1 MNWTRL
7 IIAVGF
13 LFVGGL
19 AAADELAVTIYN
31 SNLGVVS
38 ETRKLDFEKGTGKL
52 AFRDVPSL
60 IDAASV
66 RFDLLDPSRN
76 VVILEQNYAYD
87 LVSPDK
93 LYSKYLDNQIELQDK
108 DGGLYTGTLMAY
120 SGGAVTLMEESGKVK
135 VVSLG
140 NIVQTNFPK
149 LPDGLI
155 TRPTLFWVYQSDFA
169 GPLNCRV
176 GYQTNGLNWEAEY
189 VGLLNEKETRL
200 DLSGWASINN
210 QSGKT
215 YQDAKLKLIAGNINR
230 AAPPVRKGYEESDRM
245 MTLAV
250 APAAFEEKAFFEY
263 HMYTLPRAATL
274 ADNEI
279 KQISL
284 FDPATASVRKVYYY
298 RPQRSSEDVQVVV
311 EFVNSEQAG
320 LGMPLP
326 AGRVRVFKADSDGSL
341 ILLGEDNL
349 EHTPKDEEIS
359 LTIGTAF
366 DIKGEE
372 TMVSQ
377 TQVSKKVEE
386 REFEIELRNHKKED
400 VTIKIEKQLWG
411 FWEITQS
418 SHEYKKK
425 DAGTLTFEVPVK
437 ADSTAT
443 VKYTVRFTIR

>member
-7 IIAVGF
+7 MIAGS
-13 LFVGGL
+13 LLLAGGM
-19 AAADELAVTIYN
+19 AAADELSVTVYN

-38 ETRKLDFEKGTGKL
+38 ETRQLDFEKGAGKL

-76 VVILEQNYAYD
+76 VSILEQNYAYD
-87 LVSPDK
+87 LVSPEK
-93 LYSKYLDNQIELQDK
+93 LYSRYLDNRIELQDK
-108 DGGLYTGTLMAY
+108 DGGLYAGTLLAY
-120 SGGAVTLMEESGKVK
+120 SGGAVTLMDESGKVDII
-135 VVSLG
+135 SLA
-140 NIVQTNFPK
+140 NIVKTNFPK
-149 LPDGLI
+149 LPEGLI
-155 TRPTLFWVYQSDFA
+155 TRPTLFWVYQSDYA
-169 GPLNCRV
+169 GSLPCRV
-176 GYQTNGLNWEAEY
+176 GYQTGGMNWEAEY
-189 VGLLNEKETRL
+189 VGLLNEKETQL

-215 YQDAKLKLIAGNINR
+215 YENSKLKLIAGDINR
-230 AAPPVRKGYEESDRM
+230 AAPPARKGYAQEDRL
-245 MTLAV
+245 MTLA
-250 APAAFEEKAFFEY
+250 AIPEAFEEKAFFEY

-274 ADNEI
+274 ANNEI

-284 FDPATASVRKVYYY
+284 FEPATAAVKKVYYY
-298 RPQRSSEDVQVVV
+298 RPQRSAEDVQVVV
-311 EFVNSEQAG
+311 EFVNSEQTG

-326 AGRVRVFKADSDGSL
+326 AGRVRVFKADNDGSL

-349 EHTPKDEEIS
+349 DHTPKDEEIS

-372 TMVSQ
+372 TMVNQ
-377 TQVSKKVEE
+377 TRISKKVED

-400 VTIKIEKQLWG
+400 VSIKIEKQLWG

-425 DAGTLTFEVPVK
+425 DAGTVTFEVPVK

-443 VKYTVRFTIR
+443 VRFTVRVTTR

>member
-1 MNWTRL
+1 MYRTKQMIL
-7 IIAVGF
+7 LV
-13 LFVGGL
+13 LLLTGGL
-19 AAADELAVTIYN
+19 AFADDLSVTVYN

-38 ETRKLDFEKGTGKL
+38 ETRQLGFEKGTGRL

-66 RFDLLDPSRN
+66 RFDLVDPGRN

-87 LVSPDK
+87 LVSPEQ
-93 LYSKYLDNQIELQDK
+93 LYSKYLDSRIELLDK
-108 DGGLYTGTLMAY
+108 EGGLFAGTLLAY
-120 SGGAVTLMEESGKVK
+120 SGGSVTLMDESGEVK
-135 VVSLG
+135 VILLS
-140 NIVQTNFPK
+140 NIVETDFPA

-169 GPLNCRV
+169 GQLNCRV
-176 GYQTNGLNWEAEY
+176 GYQTAGLNWEAEY
-189 VGLLNEKETRL
+189 VGLLDEKETQL

-210 QSGKT
+210 QSGKK
-215 YQDAKLKLIAGNINR
+215 YENAKLRLIAGDINR
-230 AAPPVRKGYEESDRM
+230 AAPPARKGYGDVEM
-245 MTLAV
+245 MSV
-250 APAAFEEKAFFEY
+250 GMPAPVAFEEKAFFEY

-274 ADNEI
+274 ANKEI

-284 FDPATASVRKVYYY
+284 FEPATAAVKKVYYY
-298 RPQRSSEDVQVVV
+298 RPQRNAEDVQVVV

-326 AGRVRVFKADSDGSL
+326 AGRVRIFKADQDGSL

-349 EHTPKDEEIS
+349 EHTPRDEEIS

-372 TMVSQ
+372 TLVNQ
-377 TQVSKKVEE
+377 TRVSKKVED

-400 VTIKIEKQLWG
+400 VTIRIEKQLWG

-425 DAGTLTFEVPVK
+425 DAGTVTFDVPVK

-443 VKYTVRFTIR
+443 VRFTVRFTSR

>member
-7 IIAVGF
+7 LIAGV
-13 LFVGGL
+13 LLLAGGV
-19 AAADELAVTIYN
+19 AADDELSVTVYN

-38 ETRKLDFEKGTGKL
+38 ETRQLDFEKGTGKL

-76 VVILEQNYAYD
+76 VTILEQNYAYD
-87 LVSPDK
+87 LVSPEK
-93 LYSKYLDNQIELQDK
+93 LYSRYLDNRIELQDK
-108 DGGLYTGTLMAY
+108 DGGLYAGNLLAY
-120 SGGAVTLMEESGKVK
+120 SGGAVTLMDESGKVDII
-135 VVSLG
+135 SLA
-140 NIVQTNFPK
+140 NIVKTNFPK
-149 LPDGLI
+149 LPEGLI

-169 GPLNCRV
+169 GSLPCRV
-176 GYQTNGLNWEAEY
+176 GYQTGGMNWEAEY
-189 VGLLNEKETRL
+189 VGLLNEKETQL
-200 DLSGWASINN
+200 DLSGWSSINN

-215 YQDAKLKLIAGNINR
+215 FRDAKLRLIAGDIHR
-230 AAPPVRKGYEESDRM
+230 AEQPLRKGYAEEERYIA
-245 MTLAV
+245 LAA

-263 HMYTLPRAATL
+263 HMYTLPRSATL
-274 ADNEI
+274 ANNEI

-284 FDPATASVRKVYYY
+284 FEPARASVKKVYYY
-298 RPQRSSEDVQVVV
+298 RPQRSAEDVQVVV
-311 EFVNSEQAG
+311 EFVNSEQTG
-320 LGMPLP
+320 LGIPLP

-372 TMVSQ
+372 TMVNQ
-377 TQVSKKVEE
+377 VRVSKKVED

-400 VTIKIEKQLWG
+400 VSIKIEKQLWG

-425 DAGTLTFEVPVK
+425 DAGTVTFEVPVK

-443 VKYTVRFTIR
+443 VRFTVRFTTR